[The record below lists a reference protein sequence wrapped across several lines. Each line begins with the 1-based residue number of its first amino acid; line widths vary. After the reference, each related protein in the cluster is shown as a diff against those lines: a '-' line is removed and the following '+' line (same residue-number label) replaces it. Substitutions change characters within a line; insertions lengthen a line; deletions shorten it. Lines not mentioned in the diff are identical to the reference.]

1 MCLYPKLIENKK
13 YKVNKKNKGI
23 VPMVND
29 TRVLLVP
36 VGCGNCIEC
45 RKQKMRMWQ
54 VRLLEELRHD
64 STGKFV
70 TLTFSDIA
78 LNELYNSNKIK
89 TGDNKIDENEAA
101 TVAVRY
107 FLERWRKETKKS
119 VKHWLITELGHN
131 ETKRIHIHGIIFTN
145 DVEMIKKKWEK
156 YGLVY
161 IGDYVN
167 ERTIN
172 YIVKYVNKVDTV
184 NKGYKPKILC
194 SKGIGSGYLKRID
207 SKINAYREGETKEYY
222 RTKSGHKINLPI
234 YYRNNLY
241 TDEEREKLWLKKTR

>member
-1 MCLYPKLIENKK
+1 M
-13 YKVNKKNKGI
+13 
-23 VPMVND
+23 
-29 TRVLLVP
+29 
-36 VGCGNCIEC
+36 
-45 RKQKMRMWQ
+45 
-54 VRLLEELRHD
+54 
-64 STGKFV
+64 
-70 TLTFSDIA
+70 
-78 LNELYNSNKIK
+78 YNSNKIK

-107 FLERWRKETKKS
+107 FLEGWRKETKKS

-131 ETKRIHIHGIIFTN
+131 GTKRIHIHGIIFTN

-241 TDEEREKLWLKKTR
+241 TDEEREKLWLKKLDENISELS